1 MADHI
6 TSEEVLKRG
15 GGTTDEQTHQ
25 AQEFIKRMTDK
36 YADFK
41 MALNDVLVMHVTH
54 NLTFEQ
60 IESYVTELTEKEEKM
75 TQVQRYNYLL
85 IRKDLPVAQQLVQ
98 AAHAA
103 HESGLHL
110 CEDKSKVNY
119 LVALEV
125 IDEDRLLEAHERL
138 QDRGVESILFREPD
152 RNNEATALCTE
163 PIRGNSRKMFSKYS
177 LWREAK

>member
-1 MADHI
+1 VI
-6 TSEEVLKRG
+6 V
-15 GGTTDEQTHQ
+15 
-25 AQEFIKRMTDK
+25 
-36 YADFK
+36 
-41 MALNDVLVMHVTH
+41 
-54 NLTFEQ
+54 
-60 IESYVTELTEKEEKM
+60 
-75 TQVQRYNYLL
+75 
-85 IRKDLPVAQQLVQ
+85 RKDLPVAQQLVQ

-125 IDEDRLLEAHERL
+125 PDEDRLLAAHERL
-138 QDRGVESILFREPD
+138 EDRGIKTILFREPD

-163 PIRGNSRKMFSKYS
+163 PIWGNRRKIFSKYS